1 MKMTESSLKVHAFRM
16 LPDEEISAKLVEFV
30 RVNDI
35 KAAFVMTCC
44 GSVKCVTLRFA
55 TPKESAAGKEKVHFL
70 TVLKQYVSVRMY
82 MCKSS

>member
-1 MKMTESSLKVHAFRM
+1 MTESNLKVYAFRL
-16 LPDEEISAKLVEFV
+16 LPDEEITAKLVEFV

-55 TPKESAAGKEKVHFL
+55 TPKGSTAGKEKV
-70 TVLKQYVSVRMY
+70 YI
-82 MCKSS
+82 